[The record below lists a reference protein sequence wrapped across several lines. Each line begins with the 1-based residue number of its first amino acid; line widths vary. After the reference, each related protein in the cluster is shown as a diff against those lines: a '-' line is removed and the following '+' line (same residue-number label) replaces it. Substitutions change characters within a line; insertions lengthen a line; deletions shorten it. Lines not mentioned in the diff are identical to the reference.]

1 MEVLINNQDPF
12 HLILTLNFLNKTI
25 IILFV
30 KKELVIKDLFLE
42 NFLFFFKKVYTN
54 SYFLFILYYN
64 K

>member
-30 KKELVIKDLFLE
+30 KKELVIKDLFL
-42 NFLFFFKKVYTN
+42 
-54 SYFLFILYYN
+54 
-64 K
+64 